1 MSNIYYRL
9 AEQKMEK
16 FDSLVNE
23 NKDIERIISRELQKI
38 RLIPLDM
45 FGAKEAINNII
56 DAEISRKT
64 IKFNRT
70 LPSLMSLNLSNIT
83 TRSKFRFD
91 NYYKRF
97 YNSRNRGFDFEGM
110 IAGFL
115 GADISTDK
123 NSPFDIIA
131 QGNKISLKT
140 LKNESESVVIKSIA
154 KNVSNYIKNYRG
166 SEENKNQAIAALTST
181 NPIKF
186 LVDSGNNDLINIA
199 EDIVNETLSNIDSVL
214 IGIPKPNNKIELFY
228 FTKENIAKLAIK
240 KGVSLNP
247 KSTGSKQLRLSATIL
262 PEADLFGSI
271 TFPNLTDEDYNDFLI
286 GDESRNTIINVLN
299 KFGDRY
305 GINDF
310 GAQLPQDII
319 MDLSKSQNFITDMNF
334 IIGKK

>member
-1 MSNIYYRL
+1 
-9 AEQKMEK
+9 MEK

-271 TFPNLTDEDYNDFLI
+271 TFPNLTDEDYSNFLI
-286 GDESRNTIINVLN
+286 GDESRNAIVNVLN

>member
-247 KSTGSKQLRLSATIL
+247 KSTGSKQLRLSSTIL

>member
-186 LVDSGNNDLINIA
+186 LVDSGNKA
-199 EDIVNETLSNIDSVL
+199 
-214 IGIPKPNNKIELFY
+214 IG
-228 FTKENIAKLAIK
+228 T
-240 KGVSLNP
+240 
-247 KSTGSKQLRLSATIL
+247 
-262 PEADLFGSI
+262 
-271 TFPNLTDEDYNDFLI
+271 TFF
-286 GDESRNTIINVLN
+286 
-299 KFGDRY
+299 
-305 GINDF
+305 
-310 GAQLPQDII
+310 
-319 MDLSKSQNFITDMNF
+319 
-334 IIGKK
+334 